1 MTDCGCD
8 KAKAEL
14 EEYIHNELTT
24 GEAEDIAEHM
34 ATCVDCSGEH
44 LVGLTLTA
52 KVRKACN
59 EKAPE
64 DLRADVLLKLRQM
77 EPTN

>member
-14 EEYIHNELTT
+14 EEYIHNELTR

-34 ATCVDCSGEH
+34 KNCDSCSGDH
-44 LVGLTLTA
+44 LVGLTLTN
-52 KVRKACN
+52 KVKSACN
-59 EKAPE
+59 EKAPV
-64 DLRADVLLKLRQM
+64 DLRAEVLLKLRNLQGV
-77 EPTN
+77 N

>member
-14 EEYIHNELTT
+14 EEYIHNELTV
-24 GEAEDIAEHM
+24 GEAADIAEHM
-34 ATCVDCSGEH
+34 ANCDDCSGEH
-44 LVGLTLTA
+44 LVGLTLTE

-59 EKAPE
+59 EQAPE
-64 DLRADVLLKLRQM
+64 DLRNAILQRLSA
-77 EPTN
+77 TAN

>member
-14 EEYIHNELTT
+14 EEYIHNELTI
-24 GEAEDIAEHM
+24 GEAADIAEHM
-34 ATCVDCSGEH
+34 ENCDDCSGEH
-44 LVGLTLTA
+44 LVGLTLSL
-52 KVRKACN
+52 KVKQACN

-64 DLRADVLLKLRQM
+64 DLKADVLSKLRALQDS
-77 EPTN
+77 